1 MPKAVQT
8 MPKLVQVMPKM
19 VHVMPLI
26 GIVIKIHSFFPKME
40 KNCGNIRLN
49 FRFFIR
55 MTLTECGMLDRRAD
69 RPVRTMAACEI
80 IFDTARTLV
89 RITTKNFRRESTRQY
104 IARAASEATNTV

>member
-19 VHVMPLI
+19 VQVMPLI
-26 GIVIKIHSFFPKME
+26 NQNSYFFPQNGE
-40 KNCGNIRLN
+40 KLWQYSFEFQI
-49 FRFFIR
+49 FFR

-80 IFDTARTLV
+80 IFDTARTFV

-104 IARAASEATNTV
+104 IASAASEATNTV